1 MVARIKIHVGT
12 SVFNRIARIINFS
25 THKKSNFFFLRFVA
39 FFGAWNF
46 YDFSQQEKAK
56 NGFHSEEQQQNK
68 NESRTQILSEIISI
82 SFSEL
87 NSKKTSCWVPLKDVI
102 FHLFCLTDRVSN
114 ISNHFT
120 FHAISILDMLES
132 RACVA
137 NIPAKRIES
146 ILPAK
151 IESKRYKCTKLL
163 KTHAKLYPSEWHIA
177 NRREERKKRPWQN
190 YSHTLKHDISYI
202 KVRFVGCFSL
212 IKKI

>member
-1 MVARIKIHVGT
+1 M
-12 SVFNRIARIINFS
+12 
-25 THKKSNFFFLRFVA
+25 
-39 FFGAWNF
+39 
-46 YDFSQQEKAK
+46 
-56 NGFHSEEQQQNK
+56 
-68 NESRTQILSEIISI
+68 
-82 SFSEL
+82 
-87 NSKKTSCWVPLKDVI
+87 PLKNVI

-163 KTHAKLYPSEWHIA
+163 KIHAKLYPSEWHIA

-212 IKKI
+212 IKKNLIEKTIHSPVTTTAKKTGSDGNGILKRRPAKEV